1 MITALGPLLTLYS
14 HCKPG
19 GFFEIHDLCT
29 RIRSDH
35 EPIPADSQVDKWCGL
50 MREGILKMDRHL
62 DLDFESFGEELRSVG
77 FVDVTVGGHQARVVA
92 VS

>member
-1 MITALGPLLTLYS
+1 MLLVLWPVLTSHS

-35 EPIPADSQVDKWCGL
+35 EPIPKDSQVDKWCGL

-62 DLDFESFGEELRSVG
+62 DLDFESFGKELRSVG
-77 FVDVTVGGHQARVVA
+77 FVDVVVSRHQPRVIA
-92 VS
+92 GS